1 MVTIWVPEI
10 AARPGPRYLAIADAI
25 TEDLDHGR
33 LKPGSRLPTHRDLA
47 DRLGVTVGTVSRG
60 YAEAARRGLLSGE
73 VGRGTFVRQWSSQ
86 LAVLGSRSLSVGE
99 IDLSVNHPP
108 LSFSQTHRHTLQET
122 LASLA
127 RREDLSSL
135 LGYPPDGGTPDHREA
150 GAVWIR
156 RVGLEAPPEQV
167 LVCSGSQHALAT
179 VFASLLKP
187 GDLVLTEALTYPGM
201 KAAASLLH
209 LRLQGL
215 PMDEDGLRPDAVEA
229 ACRNGGARALYCV
242 PTIQNPTTSVMP
254 ERRRREIA
262 EIATTHGLWIV
273 EDDIHALLP
282 EERPLPITAFAPER
296 SYYLTSTSKTLA
308 PGLRVGYILAPR
320 GAAER
325 IAAAIRAITWA
336 SAPLMAE
343 IASTWIRD
351 GTADSIVRERR
362 REASARQSLA
372 RAALGSAE
380 IQAHPQGYHLWLRL
394 PQPWRSDNFTAEA
407 RRRGVKVTPSETF
420 AVERGLAPDAVR
432 VCLGVPSTRGELE
445 KGLQLLAQTLG
456 ASPADGFPV

>member
-1 MVTIWVPEI
+1 
-10 AARPGPRYLAIADAI
+10 
-25 TEDLDHGR
+25 
-33 LKPGSRLPTHRDLA
+33 
-47 DRLGVTVGTVSRG
+47 
-60 YAEAARRGLLSGE
+60 
-73 VGRGTFVRQWSSQ
+73 
-86 LAVLGSRSLSVGE
+86 
-99 IDLSVNHPP
+99 
-108 LSFSQTHRHTLQET
+108 
-122 LASLA
+122 
-127 RREDLSSL
+127 
-135 LGYPPDGGTPDHREA
+135 
-150 GAVWIR
+150 
-156 RVGLEAPPEQV
+156 
-167 LVCSGSQHALAT
+167 LAT

-201 KAAASLLH
+201 KAAAALLH

-215 PMDEDGLRPDAVEA
+215 PLDEDGLRPDALEA
-229 ACRNGGARALYCV
+229 ACRNGGARAVYCV

-282 EERPLPITAFAPER
+282 EERPLPITTFAPDR

-351 GTADSIVRERR
+351 GTADSILRERR
-362 REASARQSLA
+362 REAAARQSLA
-372 RAALGSAE
+372 RDALGGAE

-394 PQPWRSDNFTAEA
+394 PQPWRSDTFTAEA

-432 VCLGVPSTRGELE
+432 VCLGVPSSRAELE
-445 KGLQLLAQTLG
+445 KGLQLLAQTL
-456 ASPADGFPV
+456 AAPPADGFPV